1 MNRIVY
7 NVQPNLLTSY
17 PTGATVVPV
26 HHLLISLLLLLV
38 FPGIAQAQ
46 HRVEV
51 PSEIRFANMQLELSD
66 DARKKIQTDVD
77 ALVRYEKYFNAKV
90 ERVDAYFPLIEEVL
104 REEQVPEDIKYLV
117 IQESALVG
125 DAVSSSNAIGYWQF
139 KQAAAEEVGLAI
151 NNAVDERMNIIAAT
165 RGAARYFKSNNAYFD
180 NWLYALMAYYEGPG
194 GALKKVDEKQY
205 GARKMR
211 LKGNTHWYVL
221 KYLSHKIAFEQAV
234 GQNPTPPVQ
243 LITDTHGAGK
253 TLADIAQ
260 EFDIKVADLEPYNRW
275 LRQKRVPEDKT
286 YHVIVPRYNSAPVAA
301 PIAQGKEN
309 KPVLVVKNTVAQN
322 SSQFIEN
329 PTYFAERSDTDEF
342 PIIEEDSFRG
352 STRTLINGIPG
363 IIARA
368 GEDVS
373 ALARRSGISSSQLVR
388 YNDLT
393 SKRAKIEEGQA
404 YYLRAKRN
412 RALAHYHTV
421 APGESL
427 WSISQRLGI
436 KMKKLMRNNRLKK
449 EASLKPGLVLW
460 TRFIRP
466 ESVAITY
473 RELPSEAPLVAA
485 QSHSPASQPTKATA
499 TRYNKADEALADSGS
514 KSAERQSWSENSA
527 DRSIA
532 TTPTGGLSAGEEESV
547 WTAQAPAERQMH
559 TVAPRETLYGIAR
572 RYQLSATQ
580 LADYNNLALGDP
592 LRVGQRLNLTADGE
606 VTRKPSQKE
615 LVMHEVQ
622 AGETMFQI
630 ARNHGVT
637 IKELMEWNNKSSF
650 DLVVGESLKVFR

>member
-1 MNRIVY
+1 MGTIIV
-7 NVQPNLLTSY
+7 
-17 PTGATVVPV
+17 ACACR
-26 HHLLISLLLLLV
+26 LLIGLGLLLMLA
-38 FPGIAQAQ
+38 FPCIAQAK

-51 PSEIRFANMQLELSD
+51 PSTIRFANMALELSD

-77 ALVRYEKYFNAKV
+77 ALIRYEKYFNAKV
-90 ERVDAYFPLIEEVL
+90 ERIDAYFPLIEEVL
-104 REEQVPEDIKYLV
+104 REEKVPEDIKYLV

-125 DAVSSSNAIGYWQF
+125 DAVSSSNAVGYWQF

-151 NNAVDERMNIIAAT
+151 NKAVDERMNIITAT

-194 GALKKVDEKQY
+194 GALKKVDKKQY
-205 GARKMR
+205 GAQKMR

-221 KYLSHKIAFEQAV
+221 KYLSHKIAFEQSV
-234 GQNPTPPVQ
+234 GLNPTPPVR
-243 LITDTHGAGK
+243 LIAYTDGAGK

-260 EFDIKVADLEPYNRW
+260 EFGVKAADLEPYNRW
-275 LRQKRVPEDKT
+275 LKQKRVPEDKT
-286 YHVIVPRYNSAPVAA
+286 YHVIVPRYNSEPIAA
-301 PIAQGKEN
+301 PIAQEEKRYVPANRRIPAQKE
-309 KPVLVVKNTVAQN
+309 A
-322 SSQFIEN
+322 SQFIDN

-342 PIIEEDSFRG
+342 PIIQEDTFRG
-352 STRTLINGIPG
+352 RTRTLINGIPG

-373 ALARRSGISSSQLVR
+373 ALARRSGISPSQLVR

-393 SKRAKIEEGQA
+393 SQQAKIEGGKA

-473 RELPSEAPLVAA
+473 QEVPSGTSSTPLVAA
-485 QSHSPASQPTKATA
+485 QSPSPASQTTKATT
-499 TRYNKADEALADSGS
+499 TRYDEADATFAESGS
-514 KSAERQSWSENSA
+514 KSAEIQSWSENTT
-527 DRSIA
+527 DRSTA
-532 TTPTGGLSAGEEESV
+532 TSPSGGLSAEAEESV
-547 WTAQAPAERQMH
+547 WTGQALTERRTH

-580 LADYNNLALGDP
+580 LADYNNLRLGDP
-592 LRVGQRLNLTADGE
+592 LKVGQKLNLTADRE
-606 VTRKPSQKE
+606 VTRKPSQQE
-615 LVMHEVQ
+615 LFMHEVQ

-637 IKELMEWNNKSSF
+637 IKELMEWNDKSSF
-650 DLVVGESLKVFR
+650 DLVVGESLKVFK